1 MRFGEGETR
10 LSMGRCS
17 LTAAHNL
24 GSIDVYLLGME
35 EPETLSVLEQRIA
48 NAINSGDITLADRL
62 RQIWV
67 RRYLYKKVT
76 ARA

>member
-1 MRFGEGETR
+1 M
-10 LSMGRCS
+10 
-17 LTAAHNL
+17 
-24 GSIDVYLLGME
+24 YLLGME